1 MWVSTSPLSP
11 GFRCVEISI
20 DDPAHYST
28 DGLIYIMF
36 TNLVTCPI
44 VFVACMTIIVFR
56 EREQQIMNTNN
67 RELVTLD
74 FTVYMLTWM
83 VGYRDAFRKPK
94 CIRVKG
100 VEAKAMIYVR
110 AKRWTKAKIY
120 TTKAT
125 VCATWAK
132 AMNPSSIKMA
142 TW

>member
-1 MWVSTSPLSP
+1 
-11 GFRCVEISI
+11 
-20 DDPAHYST
+20 
-28 DGLIYIMF
+28 MF

-94 CIRVKG
+94 CILVNG
-100 VEAKAMIYVR
+100 V
-110 AKRWTKAKIY
+110 
-120 TTKAT
+120 
-125 VCATWAK
+125 
-132 AMNPSSIKMA
+132 
-142 TW
+142 